1 MGRYYARHDREPADI
16 ADAVAEH
23 WAPQGPD
30 DACPTKPVSVAVA
43 LADKID
49 SLVGFFGIDEKPTGS
64 KDPFA
69 LRRAALGAI
78 RLVVEN
84 RLRLPMFNV
93 FVAAAGLH
101 GRAAA
106 KFSAQDLLAFFADR
120 LKVALREKGVRHD
133 LIDAVFALGGEDDLV
148 RLLAR
153 VEALKAFVDAEDG
166 RNLLAAYRRAM
177 NIVRIEAKK
186 DKAER
191 FAGAADPVLFAAAEE
206 KALGAALRAAEAGVA
221 DALKREDF
229 AAAMKWLASLRA
241 PLDAFFDTVTVN
253 ASEPALR
260 LNRLR
265 LLQEIGAAM
274 NRIADF
280 SKVEG

>member
-1 MGRYYARHDREPADI
+1 
-16 ADAVAEH
+16 
-23 WAPQGPD
+23 
-30 DACPTKPVSVAVA
+30 
-43 LADKID
+43 
-49 SLVGFFGIDEKPTGS
+49 
-64 KDPFA
+64 
-69 LRRAALGAI
+69 
-78 RLVVEN
+78 
-84 RLRLPMFNV
+84 
-93 FVAAAGLH
+93 
-101 GRAAA
+101 
-106 KFSAQDLLAFFADR
+106 
-120 LKVALREKGVRHD
+120 VALREKGVRHD